1 MQPSAA
7 RSSPGPSGGVLHDAL
22 DVRGCDVPDEIAH
35 CAMKHYAS
43 LPTKGKPVGPREW
56 TVMAAFVL
64 EDTKAHTL
72 QVVSIASGT
81 QCAGAD
87 RLRSDGVALHDS
99 HAEVLAKRALVGR
112 LQADLAL
119 LMTQERDGR
128 STQSSA
134 SAASHHSAPDV
145 LLLEQVPLS
154 NIFCDQADSKGE
166 GVCRSLDHT
175 IFQSNSPEVDKTGFD
190 SPDSIENF
198 QYRYQLRSGCK
209 LHLYTSAPPC
219 GDSSIYQLVGS
230 GARGEVAQGLHDST
244 QQVEGLACG
253 VDSVISSS
261 TTTHF
266 TGAKIASQWEKEHV
280 QALGRARSKPG
291 RSDLPPSRRTL
302 SLSCTDKV
310 CRWIL
315 LGLQGA
321 LLSRWVAPVLLSS
334 VVVSA
339 DPRSTP
345 AAMEQALDRAVVERC
360 KAVFANSAAL
370 KVLWGSQTIGGC
382 SWAVP
387 TASVCSNQFTRSL
400 SSVEMALQASSE
412 GKRDGS
418 GEVCVDM
425 GLAGRDLEEGQG
437 LNSRICYVAGGAV
450 KSTEELPPT
459 SSVREVEQ
467 IVTSD
472 NRKRVK
478 TRHATGFPLP
488 HNMAREKSTCASP
501 LAMNWHRIA
510 GNKQGSKGDGVE
522 VTLGATGLRHG
533 MTSKDRSKAW
543 SRVSRAAQF
552 SAYVRLRLSIPEC
565 VGFRIS
571 GEVAGNG
578 VVETVDKMWDYSDC
592 KRSDVPLEYQQ
603 ALAEFKAHPQFSGWL
618 SLSESKQ
625 EWTGPCSVLCM
636 LDPTPGT
643 C

>member
-1 MQPSAA
+1 MPFCSVRHVYSKRLQNHRDPVISNRNHESIAPGCSILV
-7 RSSPGPSGGVLHDAL
+7 RTYLIRIFGSVCVYDSRCILSCSLLHSSLFCKIRLDAQDPCRTIFGPSISATNCL
-22 DVRGCDVPDEIAH
+22 VRMLC
-35 CAMKHYAS
+35 
-43 LPTKGKPVGPREW
+43 
-56 TVMAAFVL
+56 
-64 EDTKAHTL
+64 
-72 QVVSIASGT
+72 
-81 QCAGAD
+81 GA
-87 RLRSDGVALHDS
+87 
-99 HAEVLAKRALVGR
+99 
-112 LQADLAL
+112 
-119 LMTQERDGR
+119 
-128 STQSSA
+128 
-134 SAASHHSAPDV
+134 
-145 LLLEQVPLS
+145 
-154 NIFCDQADSKGE
+154 
-166 GVCRSLDHT
+166 
-175 IFQSNSPEVDKTGFD
+175 
-190 SPDSIENF
+190 
-198 QYRYQLRSGCK
+198 
-209 LHLYTSAPPC
+209 
-219 GDSSIYQLVGS
+219 
-230 GARGEVAQGLHDST
+230 
-244 QQVEGLACG
+244 VEGLACG

-345 AAMEQALDRAVVERC
+345 ATMEQALDRAVVERC

-478 TRHATGFPLP
+478 TRHATGLPLP
-488 HNMAREKSTCASP
+488 RNMAREKSACASP
-501 LAMNWHRIA
+501 LAMNWHRITA
-510 GNKQGSKGDGVE
+510 NKQGPKGGGVE

-533 MTSKDRSKAW
+533 MTTKDQSKAW

-578 VVETVDKMWDYSDC
+578 VVETVHKKKWDYSDC
-592 KRSDVPLEYQQ
+592 KRSDVPSEYQQ

-625 EWTGPCSVLCM
+625 EWTGPCNVLCM

-643 C
+643 LWEVWFITNLS